1 MAKVTK
7 ANGPSFTDEELRD
20 PTPPSVIIRR
30 VELGGARPSDG
41 SNSAVSTEKP
51 LTENGS
57 VVENHPS
64 PALTTE
70 NPSGRPMEGELSG
83 ADSMG
88 GHGQTTEK
96 VSSRRLGR
104 RTATKGKEAS
114 APDDFNF

>member
-30 VELGGARPSDG
+30 MELGGVRPSDG
-41 SNSAVSTEKP
+41 NNSSVSTKKP
-51 LTENGS
+51 LTGNDL
-57 VVENHPS
+57 VVENHQS
-64 PALTTE
+64 LAQTTE
-70 NPSGRPMEGELSG
+70 NLSGQQTEEELSD
-83 ADSMG
+83 ADSTG

-96 VSSRRLGR
+96 ASSRRSGR
-104 RTATKGKEAS
+104 RTVTRGKEAS